1 MPPVFGPASPSP
13 TRLKSCA
20 GISGT
25 TSSPS
30 QMQNSDTSGP
40 ERNSSTTT
48 APSGLARQAWA
59 CSSASARS
67 SVTTTP
73 LPAASPSSLTTC
85 GAPRA
90 SSASSTSA
98 TVVQTWASPVGTSA
112 ADMTSLAKALLPS
125 SRAASRRRAE
135 ARDAG
140 VTHRVG
146 HARHQRR
153 LRPDDDEVDPHRDRQ
168 RDDPGRVAHP
178 TGQRLAAGH
187 GLDAGVARC
196 GDHGVDRRVE
206 RDGTDE
212 GVLAGPGP
220 DDEYLHATNLVA
232 GAGERYGRPGI
243 RAGVFSDRAEPAR
256 ARD

>member
-1 MPPVFGPASPSP
+1 
-13 TRLKSCA
+13 
-20 GISGT
+20 
-25 TSSPS
+25 
-30 QMQNSDTSGP
+30 MQNSDTSGP
-40 ERNSSTTT
+40 DRNSSTTT
-48 APSGLARQAWA
+48 APSGLARQAFA

-98 TVVQTWASPVGTSA
+98 TVVHTWAIPVGTSA

-125 SRAASRRRAE
+125 SRAASADGPKHGMPASRTASATPATSGASGPMTTRSTPSETAS
-135 ARDAG
+135 ATTPA
-140 VTHRVG
+140 
-146 HARHQRR
+146 ASA
-153 LRPDDDEVDPHRDRQ
+153 DP
-168 RDDPGRVAHP
+168 A
-178 TGQRLAAGH
+178 GQRLAAGH

-232 GAGERYGRPGI
+232 GAGERHGRPGI